1 MKRIRRAAVM
11 TTALLLVV
19 TAGVARSEPAPP
31 SCAAERHRAEA
42 ARTRPSATRCVRVDE
57 LQAIGTHNSY
67 HVHAGP
73 SLFALLTQFDPTLA
87 STLDYGQ
94 APLPEQLERLG
105 MRQIELDVFADTA
118 GGRYADPAGPRIVS
132 LFGLPPDPVDPGRD
146 VLTDAGFKVLHV
158 QDIDFRSTCLTF
170 VACLTQLR
178 DWSDANPAHVPVL
191 VLVEAKDDPIPDPG
205 FGFVVPETIGAAQL
219 DALDAEIRSVFGDD
233 QLITPDDVRGRAP
246 TLEAAILDHGWPTL
260 AEARGRFIFAL
271 DNENRIRDAYVA
283 GHPSLR
289 GRVLFTSS
297 PPGTPEA
304 AFVKLNDPVA
314 DGARIRDLVTKG
326 YVVRTRADAD
336 TVQARTGDTAQRD
349 AALASGAQY
358 ISTDYPEPDARFTEY
373 HVVLPG
379 GTVARCNPVSAPRW
393 CNSAD
398 LEPLG

>member
-1 MKRIRRAAVM
+1 
-11 TTALLLVV
+11 
-19 TAGVARSEPAPP
+19 
-31 SCAAERHRAEA
+31 
-42 ARTRPSATRCVRVDE
+42 
-57 LQAIGTHNSY
+57 
-67 HVHAGP
+67 
-73 SLFALLTQFDPTLA
+73 
-87 STLDYGQ
+87 
-94 APLPEQLERLG
+94 
-105 MRQIELDVFADTA
+105 
-118 GGRYADPAGPRIVS
+118 
-132 LFGLPPDPVDPGRD
+132 
-146 VLTDAGFKVLHV
+146 V
-158 QDIDFRSTCLTF
+158 QDVDFRSSCLTF

-178 DWSDANPAHVPVL
+178 DWSEANPMHVPVL

-219 DALDAEIRSVFGDD
+219 DALDAEIRSVLDDD

-260 AEARGRFIFAL
+260 AEARGRFVFAL

-314 DGARIRDLVTKG
+314 DGARIGDLVTRG

-336 TVQARTGDTAQRD
+336 TVQARTGDTSQRD

-358 ISTDYPEPDARFTEY
+358 ISTDYPEPDARFTDY

-379 GTVARCNPVSAPRW
+379 GTAARCNPVSAPRW
-393 CNSAD
+393 CKSAD
-398 LEPLG
+398 LEPIG